1 MNSYP
6 ISLKK
11 TSVLELI
18 NFKRILKKPNATS
31 SYAKNKGV
39 AAWLIISLINFWI
52 RLKFLYANIEI
63 CKWKS
68 LDVRLRIPRRA
79 SKSFNFMSDLVWI
92 YGSSKR
98 SSSFSVY

>member
-39 AAWLIISLINFWI
+39 AA
-52 RLKFLYANIEI
+52 
-63 CKWKS
+63 
-68 LDVRLRIPRRA
+68 
-79 SKSFNFMSDLVWI
+79 
-92 YGSSKR
+92 
-98 SSSFSVY
+98 